1 MTSRKI
7 LISFE
12 EYQTLKTYKDKY
24 VKLKKNISD
33 QTGHGQNSNAE
44 LEKNILEN
52 ENRLEPPQS
61 SLLESNSVPQVVKD
75 IEKPVASLHVP
86 EAPETTK
93 QSDTPKPKKRKKGRK
108 RPDQGQD
115 PWYFIGVPKMT

>member
-1 MTSRKI
+1 M
-7 LISFE
+7 
-12 EYQTLKTYKDKY
+12 KTYKDKY